1 MELLDLDGVIEKG
14 VFEIPSYQ
22 RGYAWQMR
30 QLKDFW
36 NDLEHVSKL
45 GNQFH
50 YMHSLTLR
58 ELENEF
64 ENSAFEIIDGQQ
76 RLATSLILLGLLAKT
91 TQNKDPKYSLIN
103 LEPILSYKYYG
114 LSEAF
119 RAITE
124 EEKDLEAFKTSF
136 YAKNLI
142 EAYAFFK
149 EKISDTPIE
158 TLEKMFDALIKK
170 MLFSVVG
177 LNDSRIDPFSSFE
190 TINNR
195 GKDLSTLELL
205 KNRLH
210 FVAHKIC
217 EGKKLE
223 KLQQEINDTY
233 TLIYHDLRQ
242 FEDDHLEGFL
252 KHFVAYYYGEK
263 GDFKKRLLEME
274 FNAHKRYTDNTNFND
289 EYEKIDELLLYLS
302 YSSKVWYFLHTLDD
316 EELRIE
322 ITPKMRGLLDKMRRL
337 NALNDNAFLPL
348 LLSLLTIQRA
358 GKSANEQP
366 YTTKELEGLLE
377 HLERF
382 GFLIYVV
389 AGKNTAKNEW
399 IELAFKAIQAYR
411 FWGDKITIENLPT
424 LEENFFNRQGNSAL
438 ELLEESIHS
447 LKNTEKWYKWGKAL
461 NYLLYEYELHHNPET
476 TLNFDGSIESIEH
489 ILPQNP
495 DQGYSAK
502 EKNWA
507 KNPNIVHALG
517 NLLLMAKNA
526 NSSLSNK
533 PFDEKRKEYLKGS
546 YSEKEVA
553 KNASF
558 GVEQIKER
566 SEKLLDFLIAR
577 YRIAELVDESTIK
590 AFKNAL
596 LKTLDDASLKNKGSI
611 FSASNH
617 NKEEQAMLKR

>member
-1 MELLDLDGVIEKG
+1 MELLNLDGVIEKG

-22 RGYAWQMR
+22 RGYAWQER

-45 GNQFH
+45 GDKFH

-58 ELENEF
+58 KSENEF
-64 ENSAFEIIDGQQ
+64 EDSAFEIIDGQQ
-76 RLATSLILLGLLAKT
+76 RLATSLILLGLLAKI

-114 LSEAF
+114 LNEAF
-119 RAITE
+119 RAIME
-124 EEKDLEAFKTSF
+124 EEKIFQTSF

-142 EAYAFFK
+142 DAYAFFK
-149 EKISDTPIE
+149 EKISDTPVG

-170 MLFSVVG
+170 MLFSVVE
-177 LNDSRIDPFSSFE
+177 LNDNRIDPFSSFE

-195 GKDLSTLELL
+195 GKDLSTLELF

-217 EGKKLE
+217 NGQKLE
-223 KLQQEINDTY
+223 TLQQEINKTY
-233 TLIYHDLRQ
+233 TIVYYDLRS
-242 FEDDHLEGFL
+242 FEDDDLERFL

-274 FNAHKRYTDNTNFND
+274 FNAHQRYTDNTNFND
-289 EYEKIDELLLYLS
+289 EYEKIDDLLFYLS
-302 YSSKVWYFLHTLDD
+302 YSSKVWHFLHKLDEKSIALIFD
-316 EELRIE
+316 DNRKLEME

-337 NALNDNAFLPL
+337 NDLRDNAFLPL
-348 LLSLLTIQRA
+348 LLSLLTIQLVGR
-358 GKSANEQP
+358 SANEQP

-377 HLERF
+377 YLERF
-382 GFLIYVV
+382 GFLVYGV

-399 IELAFKAIQAYR
+399 IELAFEAFRSYR
-411 FWGDKITIENLPT
+411 YGEENIVIEKLPT
-424 LEENFFNRQGNSAL
+424 LEKNFFKGKYRKYSGL

-447 LKNTEKWYKWGKAL
+447 KDNAEKKWYQWGKAL

-476 TLNFDGSIESIEH
+476 TLNFDSSIESIEH

-495 DQGYSAK
+495 DQGYGAK
-502 EKNWA
+502 EKSWA
-507 KNPNIVHALG
+507 KNPHIVHALG
-517 NLLLMAKNA
+517 NLLLIPKNA

-533 PFDEKRKEYLKGS
+533 PFNEKRKAYLKGS

-558 GVEQIKER
+558 GIVEIQKR

-577 YRIAELVDESTIK
+577 YRIAELVGENAIK
-590 AFKNAL
+590 AFKDAL
-596 LKTLDDASLKNKGSI
+596 LKDIK
-611 FSASNH
+611 
-617 NKEEQAMLKR
+617 

>member
-1 MELLDLDGVIEKG
+1 MELLNLDGVIEKG
-14 VFEIPSYQ
+14 MFEIPSYQ
-22 RGYAWQMR
+22 RGYAWQER

-45 GNQFH
+45 GDKFH

-58 ELENEF
+58 ESENELEDSVF
-64 ENSAFEIIDGQQ
+64 EVIDGQQ
-76 RLATSLILLGLLAKT
+76 RLATSLILLGLLAKI

-119 RAITE
+119 RAIIE
-124 EEKDLEAFKTSF
+124 EEKDLKAFKTSF

-142 EAYAFFK
+142 DAYTFFK
-149 EKISDTPIE
+149 EKISDTPAG

-177 LNDSRIDPFSSFE
+177 LNDNRIDPFSSFE

-195 GKDLSTLELL
+195 GKDLSTLELF

-217 EGKKLE
+217 DGKKLE
-223 KLQQEINDTY
+223 KLQNEINDTY
-233 TLIYHDLRQ
+233 TRIYYDLRH
-242 FEDDHLEGFL
+242 FKDDHLEGFL

-274 FNAHKRYTDNTNFND
+274 FNAHQRYTDNTNFND
-289 EYEKIDELLLYLS
+289 EYEKIDDLLFYLS
-302 YSSKVWYFLHTLDD
+302 YSSKVWHFLHTLDEKSIALIFD
-316 EELRIE
+316 DNRKLEME

-337 NALNDNAFLPL
+337 NALSDNAFLPL
-348 LLSLLTIQRA
+348 LLSLLTIQLV

-377 HLERF
+377 YLERF
-382 GFLIYVV
+382 GFLIYGV
-389 AGKNTAKNEW
+389 AGKSTAKNEW
-399 IELAFKAIQAYR
+399 IELAFRAFKAYKL
-411 FWGDKITIENLPT
+411 WEDKITIEDLPT
-424 LEENFFNRQGNSAL
+424 LEKNFFKGEHSGL
-438 ELLEESIHS
+438 ELLEEYIHS
-447 LKNTEKWYKWGKAL
+447 KKNTEKWYQWGKAL

-476 TLNFDGSIESIEH
+476 TLNFDSSIESIEH

-495 DQGYSAK
+495 DQGYNAK
-502 EKNWA
+502 EKSWA

-517 NLLLMAKNA
+517 NLLLIPKNA

-533 PFDEKRKEYLKGS
+533 PFEEKRKQYLKGS

-558 GVEQIKER
+558 GVAQIKER
-566 SEKLLDFLIAR
+566 SEKLLDFLIVH
-577 YRIAELVDESTIK
+577 YRIAELVGESEIK
-590 AFKNAL
+590 DFKNAL
-596 LKTLDDASLKNKGSI
+596 LKDI
-611 FSASNH
+611 
-617 NKEEQAMLKR
+617 E

>member
-22 RGYAWQMR
+22 RGYAWQDR

-45 GNQFH
+45 GDKFH

-177 LNDSRIDPFSSFE
+177 LNDNRIDPFSSFE

-242 FEDDHLEGFL
+242 FEDAHLEGFL
-252 KHFVAYYYGEK
+252 KHFVEYYYGEK
-263 GDFKKRLLEME
+263 RDFKKRLLEME
-274 FNAHKRYTDNTNFND
+274 FNAHKRYTDNTNFNE
-289 EYEKIDELLLYLS
+289 EYEKIDDLLFYLS
-302 YSSKVWYFLHTLDD
+302 YSSKVWNFLHTLDEKSITLIVD
-316 EELRIE
+316 DNKKLEIE
-322 ITPKMRGLLDKMRRL
+322 ITPKMRGLLEKMRLL

-348 LLSLLTIQRA
+348 LLSLLTIQLA

-382 GFLIYVV
+382 GFLIYGV
-389 AGKNTAKNEW
+389 AGKKTAKNEW

-424 LEENFFNRQGNSAL
+424 LEKNFFNRQGNSAL
-438 ELLEESIHS
+438 ESLEESIHS
-447 LKNTEKWYKWGKAL
+447 KKNAEKWYKWGKVL

-476 TLNFDGSIESIEH
+476 TLNFDGSLESIEH

-507 KNPNIVHALG
+507 KNPHIVHALG
-517 NLLLMAKNA
+517 NLLLIAKNA

-533 PFDEKRKEYLKGS
+533 PFDEKRKQYLKGS

-566 SEKLLDFLIAR
+566 SEKLLDFLIAH
-577 YRIAELVDESTIK
+577 YRIAELVGESAIK
-590 AFKNAL
+590 AFKNA
-596 LKTLDDASLKNKGSI
+596 SLEDIK
-611 FSASNH
+611 
-617 NKEEQAMLKR
+617 

>member
-1 MELLDLDGVIEKG
+1 MELLNLDGVIEKG

-22 RGYAWQMR
+22 RGYAWQKG
-30 QLKDFW
+30 QLEDFW

-45 GNQFH
+45 GDKFH

-58 ELENEF
+58 GLENEF
-64 ENSAFEIIDGQQ
+64 EDSAFEIIDGQQ

-103 LEPILSYKYYG
+103 LEPVLSYKYYG

-119 RAITE
+119 RAIME
-124 EEKDLEAFKTSF
+124 EEKDLKRFQTSSF

-142 EAYAFFK
+142 DAHAFFQ
-149 EKISDTPIE
+149 EKISDTSME
-158 TLEKMFDALIKK
+158 TLEKMFDALTKK
-170 MLFSVVG
+170 MLFSVAE
-177 LNDSRIDPFSSFE
+177 LNDNRIDPFSSFE

-217 EGKKLE
+217 DEEDLE
-223 KLQQEINDTY
+223 NLQQEINDTY
-233 TLIYHDLRQ
+233 TRIYHDLRS
-242 FEDDHLEGFL
+242 FEDDHLRDFL

-263 GDFKKRLLEME
+263 RDFKERLLNTA
-274 FNAHKRYTDNTNFND
+274 FDAHKKYDDLYD
-289 EYEKIDELLLYLS
+289 EYKKINDLLLHLS

-337 NALNDNAFLPL
+337 NALSENAFLPL
-348 LLSLLTIQRA
+348 LLSLLTIQLAVRS
-358 GKSANEQP
+358 GSERH

-377 HLERF
+377 YLERF
-382 GFLIYVV
+382 GFLIYGV
-389 AGKNTAKNEW
+389 ADGKNTAKNEW
-399 IELAFKAIQAYR
+399 IGLAFKAIQACR
-411 FWGDKITIENLPT
+411 FWGDKITIEDLPT
-424 LEENFFNRQGNSAL
+424 LEKSFFNRQGNSAL

-447 LKNTEKWYKWGKAL
+447 KKNTEKWYQWGKAL
-461 NYLLYEYELHHNPET
+461 NYLLYEYELYHNPET
-476 TLNFDGSIESIEH
+476 TLNFDDSIESIEH
-489 ILPQNP
+489 ILPQKP

-502 EKNWA
+502 EKSWA
-507 KNPNIVHALG
+507 KNPHIAHALG
-517 NLLLMAKNA
+517 NLLLIPKNA

-533 PFDEKRKEYLKGS
+533 PFEEKRKAYLKGS

-558 GVEQIKER
+558 GVVQIKER
-566 SEKLLDFLIAR
+566 SEKLLDFLIAH
-577 YRIAELVDESTIK
+577 YRIAELVGESEIK

-596 LKTLDDASLKNKGSI
+596 LKDI
-611 FSASNH
+611 
-617 NKEEQAMLKR
+617 E

>member
-1 MELLDLDGVIEKG
+1 MELLDLDGVIGKG

-22 RGYAWQMR
+22 RGYAWQER

-45 GNQFH
+45 GDKFH

-58 ELENEF
+58 GLENEL
-64 ENSAFEIIDGQQ
+64 ESSAFEIIDGQQ
-76 RLATSLILLGLLAKT
+76 RLATSLILLGLLAKI
-91 TQNKDPKYSLIN
+91 TQHKDPKYYSMN

-119 RAITE
+119 RAIME
-124 EEKDLEAFKTSF
+124 EEKDLEIFQTSF

-142 EAYAFFK
+142 DAYAFFK
-149 EKISDTPIE
+149 EKISDTPME
-158 TLEKMFDALIKK
+158 TLEKMFDALTKK
-170 MLFSVVG
+170 MLFSVVE
-177 LNDSRIDPFSSFE
+177 LNDDRIDPFSSFE

-195 GKDLSTLELL
+195 GKDLSTLELF

-217 EGKKLE
+217 DEEDLE
-223 KLQQEINDTY
+223 NLQNEINDTY
-233 TLIYHDLRQ
+233 TIIYHDLRQ
-242 FEDDHLEGFL
+242 FEDAHLEGFL

-274 FNAHKRYTDNTNFND
+274 FNAHKRYTDNTNFDD
-289 EYEKIDELLLYLS
+289 EYERIDDLLFYLS
-302 YSSKVWYFLHTLDD
+302 YSSKVWHFLHTLDEKSISLIVD
-316 EELRIE
+316 DNKKLEIE
-322 ITPKMRGLLDKMRRL
+322 ITPKMRNLLDKMRRL
-337 NALNDNAFLPL
+337 NALSDNAFLPL

-358 GKSANEQP
+358 GRSANEQP

-377 HLERF
+377 YLERF
-382 GFLIYVV
+382 GFLIYGV

-399 IELAFKAIQAYR
+399 IELAFEAFRAYR
-411 FWGDKITIENLPT
+411 YGEENIVIEKLPT
-424 LEENFFNRQGNSAL
+424 LEKSFFNRQGNSGL
-438 ELLEESIHS
+438 ELLEEYIHS
-447 LKNTEKWYKWGKAL
+447 KKNTEKWYQWGKAL
-461 NYLLYEYELHHNPET
+461 NYLLYEYELYHNPET
-476 TLNFDGSIESIEH
+476 TLNFDSSIESIEH
-489 ILPQNP
+489 ILPQKP

-507 KNPNIVHALG
+507 KNPHVVHALG
-517 NLLLMAKNA
+517 NLLLIPKNA

-533 PFDEKRKEYLKGS
+533 PFEEKRKQYLKGS

-558 GVEQIKER
+558 GVAQIKER
-566 SEKLLDFLIAR
+566 SEKLLDFLIVR
-577 YRIAELVDESTIK
+577 YRIAELVGESAIK

-596 LKTLDDASLKNKGSI
+596 LKEIK
-611 FSASNH
+611 
-617 NKEEQAMLKR
+617 

>member
-1 MELLDLDGVIEKG
+1 MELLTLDGVIEKG

-22 RGYAWQMR
+22 RGYAWQIR

-45 GNQFH
+45 GNKFH

-58 ELENEF
+58 KSDDDF
-64 ENSAFEIIDGQQ
+64 GDIDFEIIDGQQ
-76 RLATSLILLGLLAKT
+76 RLATSLILLGLLAKI

-142 EAYAFFK
+142 DAYAFFK
-149 EKISDTPIE
+149 EKISDTPVG

-177 LNDSRIDPFSSFE
+177 LNDNRIDPFSSFE

-195 GKDLSTLELL
+195 GKDLSTLELF

-217 EGKKLE
+217 DEEDLE
-223 KLQQEINDTY
+223 NLQNEINDTY
-233 TLIYHDLRQ
+233 TRIYYVLRH
-242 FEDDHLEGFL
+242 FKDDHLESFL

-274 FNAHKRYTDNTNFND
+274 FNAHQRYTDNTNFDD
-289 EYEKIDELLLYLS
+289 EYEKINDLLFYLS
-302 YSSKVWYFLHTLDD
+302 YSSKVWHFLHTLDEKSIALIFD
-316 EELRIE
+316 DNRKLEME

-337 NALNDNAFLPL
+337 NALSDNAFLPL
-348 LLSLLTIQRA
+348 LLSLFTIQRV
-358 GKSANEQP
+358 GKNGGKQP
-366 YTTKELEGLLE
+366 YATKELEGLLE
-377 HLERF
+377 YLERF
-382 GFLIYVV
+382 GFLVYGV
-389 AGKNTAKNEW
+389 AGRDTAKKQL
-399 IELAFKAIQAYR
+399 IELAFKAFR
-411 FWGDKITIENLPT
+411 VHRLWEDEITIEDLPV
-424 LEENFFNRQGNSAL
+424 LEKDFFKGEHSGL
-438 ELLEESIHS
+438 KLLENNINFNNA
-447 LKNTEKWYKWGKAL
+447 KKWYEWGKAL
-461 NYLLYEYELHHNPET
+461 NYLLYEYELYHNPET

-489 ILPQNP
+489 ILPQKP

-507 KNPNIVHALG
+507 KNPHVVHALG
-517 NLLLMAKNA
+517 NLLLIPKNA

-533 PFDEKRKEYLKGS
+533 PFEEKRKAYLKGS

-558 GVEQIKER
+558 GITEIQQR
-566 SEKLLDFLIAR
+566 SEKLLDFLIAH
-577 YRIAELVDESTIK
+577 YRIAELVGESAIK

-596 LKTLDDASLKNKGSI
+596 LKET
-611 FSASNH
+611 
-617 NKEEQAMLKR
+617 R

>member
-1 MELLDLDGVIEKG
+1 M
-14 VFEIPSYQ
+14 
-22 RGYAWQMR
+22 
-30 QLKDFW
+30 
-36 NDLEHVSKL
+36 
-45 GNQFH
+45 
-50 YMHSLTLR
+50 
-58 ELENEF
+58 
-64 ENSAFEIIDGQQ
+64 
-76 RLATSLILLGLLAKT
+76 ATSLILLGLLAKI

-103 LEPILSYKYYG
+103 LEPILSYKYYD

-142 EAYAFFK
+142 DAYAFFK
-149 EKISDTPIE
+149 EKISDTPVG

-177 LNDSRIDPFSSFE
+177 LNDNRIDPFSSFE

-195 GKDLSTLELL
+195 GKDLSTLELF

-217 EGKKLE
+217 DEEDLE
-223 KLQQEINDTY
+223 NLQNEINDTY
-233 TLIYHDLRQ
+233 TRIYYDLRS
-242 FEDDHLEGFL
+242 FEDDNLEMFL
-252 KHFVAYYYGEK
+252 KHFVEYYYGEK

-274 FNAHKRYTDNTNFND
+274 FNAHKRYTDNTPFSD
-289 EYEKIDELLLYLS
+289 EYDKIDELLFYLS

-322 ITPKMRGLLDKMRRL
+322 ITPKTRILLDKMRRL
-337 NALNDNAFLPL
+337 NALSYNAFLPL
-348 LLSLLTIQRA
+348 LLSLFTIQLVK
-358 GKSANEQP
+358 KSTNKQP

-377 HLERF
+377 YLERF
-382 GFLIYVV
+382 GFLIYGV

-399 IELAFKAIQAYR
+399 IGLAFQAFRAYR
-411 FWGDKITIENLPT
+411 SGEDRITIEDFPT
-424 LEENFFNRQGNSAL
+424 LEKNFFNRHKNSAL
-438 ELLEESIHS
+438 ELLEENIHS
-447 LKNTEKWYKWGKAL
+447 KKNIEKWYQWGKAL

-489 ILPQNP
+489 ILPQKP

-502 EKNWA
+502 EKDWA
-507 KNPNIVHALG
+507 KNPHIVHALG
-517 NLLLMAKNA
+517 NLLLIPKNA

-558 GVEQIKER
+558 GIVEIQKR
-566 SEKLLDFLIAR
+566 SEKLLDFLIVR
-577 YRIAELVDESTIK
+577 YRIAELVGENAIK

-596 LKTLDDASLKNKGSI
+596 LKEI
-611 FSASNH
+611 
-617 NKEEQAMLKR
+617 R

>member
-1 MELLDLDGVIEKG
+1 MELLNLDGVIEKG

-22 RGYAWQMR
+22 RGYAWQMK
-30 QLKDFW
+30 QLEDFW

-45 GNQFH
+45 ENKFH

-58 ELENEF
+58 KSDDDF
-64 ENSAFEIIDGQQ
+64 GDIDFEIIDGQQ

-91 TQNKDPKYSLIN
+91 TKNENYSLAN
-103 LEPILSYKYYG
+103 LKSILSYNFYYHDIG
-114 LSEAF
+114 EAF

-124 EEKDLEAFKTSF
+124 EEKDLKAFKTSF

-142 EAYAFFK
+142 DAYTFFK
-149 EKISDTPIE
+149 EEISNTPIE

-170 MLFSVVG
+170 MLFSVVE
-177 LNDSRIDPFSSFE
+177 LNDNRIDPFSSFE

-217 EGKKLE
+217 DEEDLE
-223 KLQQEINDTY
+223 NLQQEINDTY
-233 TLIYHDLRQ
+233 TRIYHDLR
-242 FEDDHLEGFL
+242 FFKDDHLEGFL

-274 FNAHKRYTDNTNFND
+274 FNAHQRYTDNTNFDD
-289 EYEKIDELLLYLS
+289 EYEKIDHLLFYLS
-302 YSSKVWYFLHTLDD
+302 YSSKVWHFLHTLDEKSIALIFD
-316 EELRIE
+316 DNRKLEME

-337 NALNDNAFLPL
+337 NALSENAFLPL

-377 HLERF
+377 YLERF
-382 GFLIYVV
+382 GFLIYGV
-389 AGKNTAKNEW
+389 AGKNTAKYEW
-399 IELAFKAIQAYR
+399 IELAFIAFRAFRYGKENIAIE
-411 FWGDKITIENLPT
+411 DLPT
-424 LEENFFNRQGNSAL
+424 LEKSFFKGNYSGL

-447 LKNTEKWYKWGKAL
+447 KKNTEKKWYGWHKAL

-476 TLNFDGSIESIEH
+476 TLNFDSSLESIEH
-489 ILPQNP
+489 ILPQKP

-507 KNPNIVHALG
+507 KNPHIVHALG
-517 NLLLMAKNA
+517 NLLLIAKNT

-533 PFDEKRKEYLKGS
+533 PFEEKRKQYLKGS

-558 GVEQIKER
+558 GVVQIKER
-566 SEKLLDFLIAR
+566 SEKLLDFLIAH
-577 YRIAELVDESTIK
+577 YRIAELVGESVIK
-590 AFKNAL
+590 AFKNA
-596 LKTLDDASLKNKGSI
+596 SLEDIK
-611 FSASNH
+611 
-617 NKEEQAMLKR
+617 

>member
-1 MELLDLDGVIEKG
+1 MKLLDLDGVVEKG

-22 RGYAWQMR
+22 RGYAWQER

-58 ELENEF
+58 ELENEL

-119 RAITE
+119 RAIAE

-142 EAYAFFK
+142 DAYTFFK
-149 EKISDTPIE
+149 DKISDTPIE

-177 LNDSRIDPFSSFE
+177 LNDNRIDPFSSFE

-274 FNAHKRYTDNTNFND
+274 FDAHKKYHSSYD
-289 EYEKIDELLLYLS
+289 EYEKIDDLLFYLS
-302 YSSKVWYFLHTLDD
+302 YSSKVWNFLHTLDEKSITLIVD
-316 EELRIE
+316 DNKKLEIE
-322 ITPKMRGLLDKMRRL
+322 ITPKMHGLLEKMWRL
-337 NALNDNAFLPL
+337 NALSDNAFLPL

-382 GFLIYVV
+382 GFLIYGV
-389 AGKNTAKNEW
+389 AGKNMAKNEW

-424 LEENFFNRQGNSAL
+424 LEKNFFNRQGNSAL
-438 ELLEESIHS
+438 ELLEENIHS
-447 LKNTEKWYKWGKAL
+447 LKNTEKWYQWGKAL

-476 TLNFDGSIESIEH
+476 TLNFDSSIESIEH

-517 NLLLMAKNA
+517 NLLLIPKNA

-533 PFDEKRKEYLKGS
+533 PFDEKRKQYLKGS
-546 YSEKEVA
+546 YSEKEVV

-566 SEKLLDFLIAR
+566 SEKLLDFLIAH
-577 YRIAELVDESTIK
+577 YRIAELVDESAIK

-596 LKTLDDASLKNKGSI
+596 LKGIK
-611 FSASNH
+611 
-617 NKEEQAMLKR
+617 

>member
-22 RGYAWQMR
+22 RGYAWQIR

-45 GNQFH
+45 GDKFH

-64 ENSAFEIIDGQQ
+64 ESSAFEIIDGQQ
-76 RLATSLILLGLLAKT
+76 RLATSLILLGLLAKI

-124 EEKDLEAFKTSF
+124 EEKDLKAFKTSF

-142 EAYAFFK
+142 DAYEFFQ
-149 EKISDTPIE
+149 EKISDTPVG

-170 MLFSVVG
+170 MLFSVVE
-177 LNDSRIDPFSSFE
+177 LNDNRIDPFSSFE

-210 FVAHKIC
+210 FVVHKIC
-217 EGKKLE
+217 DEEDLE
-223 KLQQEINDTY
+223 NLQNEINDTY
-233 TLIYHDLRQ
+233 TRIYHDLR
-242 FEDDHLEGFL
+242 FFKDDHLESFL
-252 KHFVAYYYGEK
+252 KHFVAYYYGENSK
-263 GDFKKRLLEME
+263 FKERLLNTA
-274 FNAHKRYTDNTNFND
+274 FDAHKKYHSSYD
-289 EYEKIDELLLYLS
+289 EYEKINDLLLYLS

-322 ITPKMRGLLDKMRRL
+322 ITPKMHGLLDKMRRL
-337 NALNDNAFLPL
+337 NALSDNAFLPL
-348 LLSLLTIQRA
+348 LLSLLTIQLVGRS
-358 GKSANEQP
+358 GDERH

-377 HLERF
+377 YLERF
-382 GFLIYVV
+382 GFLIYGV

-399 IELAFKAIQAYR
+399 IGLAFKAIQACR

-424 LEENFFNRQGNSAL
+424 LEKSFFNRQGNSAL

-447 LKNTEKWYKWGKAL
+447 KKNTEKWYQWGKAL

-476 TLNFDGSIESIEH
+476 TLNFDSSLESIEH
-489 ILPQNP
+489 ILPQKP

-502 EKNWA
+502 EKSWA
-507 KNPNIVHALG
+507 KNPHIVHALG
-517 NLLLMAKNA
+517 NLFLISKNA
-526 NSSLSNK
+526 NSSLSTK

-558 GVEQIKER
+558 GVAQIKER
-566 SEKLLDFLIAR
+566 SEKLLDFLIVH
-577 YRIAELVDESTIK
+577 YRIAELVGESAIK

-596 LKTLDDASLKNKGSI
+596 LKEIK
-611 FSASNH
+611 
-617 NKEEQAMLKR
+617 

>member
-1 MELLDLDGVIEKG
+1 MELLNLDGVIEKG

-22 RGYAWQMR
+22 RGYAWQIR

-45 GNQFH
+45 GSQFH

-124 EEKDLEAFKTSF
+124 EEKDLKAFKTSF

-142 EAYAFFK
+142 DAYTFFK

-158 TLEKMFDALIKK
+158 ALEKMFDALIKK
-170 MLFSVVG
+170 MLFSVVE
-177 LNDSRIDPFSSFE
+177 LKDNRIDPFSSFE

-195 GKDLSTLELL
+195 GKDLSTLELF

-217 EGKKLE
+217 DGKKLE

-242 FEDDHLEGFL
+242 FEDNHLEGFL

-289 EYEKIDELLLYLS
+289 EYEKIDELLFYLS
-302 YSSKVWYFLHTLDD
+302 YSSKVWNFLHTLD
-316 EELRIE
+316 EESIALIVDDNKKLEIE
-322 ITPKMRGLLDKMRRL
+322 ITPKMRGLLEKMRRL
-337 NALNDNAFLPL
+337 NALSDNAFLPL

-382 GFLIYVV
+382 GFLIYGV

-424 LEENFFNRQGNSAL
+424 LEKNFFNRQGNSAL
-438 ELLEESIHS
+438 ELLEESILS
-447 LKNTEKWYKWGKAL
+447 KKNAEKWYQWGKAL

-495 DQGYSAK
+495 DQGYSVK
-502 EKNWA
+502 EKSWA
-507 KNPNIVHALG
+507 KNPHVVHALG
-517 NLLLMAKNA
+517 NLLLISKNA

-533 PFDEKRKEYLKGS
+533 PFEEKRKAYLKGS

-558 GVEQIKER
+558 GVAQIKER
-566 SEKLLDFLIAR
+566 SEKLLDFLIVH
-577 YRIAELVDESTIK
+577 YRIAELVGESAIK

-596 LKTLDDASLKNKGSI
+596 LKEIK
-611 FSASNH
+611 
-617 NKEEQAMLKR
+617 

>member
-1 MELLDLDGVIEKG
+1 MELLTLDGVIEKG

-22 RGYAWQMR
+22 RGYAWQDR

-58 ELENEF
+58 ELENDF

-119 RAITE
+119 RAIME

-142 EAYAFFK
+142 DAYEFFQ
-149 EKISDTPIE
+149 EKISNTPME
-158 TLEKMFDALIKK
+158 TLEKMFDALTKK
-170 MLFSVVG
+170 MLFSVVE
-177 LNDSRIDPFSSFE
+177 LNDNRIDPFSSFE

-217 EGKKLE
+217 DEEELE
-223 KLQQEINDTY
+223 NLQQEINDTY
-233 TLIYHDLRQ
+233 TRIYHDLR
-242 FEDDHLEGFL
+242 FFKDDHLESFL
-252 KHFVAYYYGEK
+252 KHFVAYYYGENSK
-263 GDFKKRLLEME
+263 FKERLLDTE
-274 FNAHKRYTDNTNFND
+274 FDAHKKYHSSYD
-289 EYEKIDELLLYLS
+289 EYEKINDLLLYLS
-302 YSSKVWYFLHTLDD
+302 YSSKVWHFLHTLDD
-316 EELRIE
+316 VELRIE
-322 ITPKMRGLLDKMRRL
+322 ITPKMRNLLDKMRRL
-337 NALNDNAFLPL
+337 NALSDNAFLPL
-348 LLSLLTIQRA
+348 LLSLLTIQLAVRS
-358 GKSANEQP
+358 GDERH
-366 YTTKELEGLLE
+366 YTTKELEDLLE
-377 HLERF
+377 YLERF
-382 GFLIYVV
+382 GFLIYGV
-389 AGKNTAKNEW
+389 AGSKNTAKKEW
-399 IELAFKAIQAYR
+399 IGLAFKAFGAYR
-411 FWGDKITIENLPT
+411 SWEDRITIEDLPP
-424 LEENFFNRQGNSAL
+424 LEKHFFKGEHSGL
-438 ELLEESIHS
+438 KLLENNINFNNA
-447 LKNTEKWYKWGKAL
+447 KKWYEWKNAL

-476 TLNFDGSIESIEH
+476 TLNFDSSLERIEH
-489 ILPQNP
+489 ILPQKPN
-495 DQGYSAK
+495 QGYSAK
-502 EKNWA
+502 EKSWA
-507 KNPNIVHALG
+507 KNPHIVHALG
-517 NLLLMAKNA
+517 NLFLTSKNA

-553 KNASF
+553 KNTSF
-558 GVEQIKER
+558 GVAQIKER
-566 SEKLLDFLIAR
+566 SEKLLDFLIVR
-577 YRIAELVDESTIK
+577 YRIAELVGESAIK

-596 LKTLDDASLKNKGSI
+596 LKDIK
-611 FSASNH
+611 
-617 NKEEQAMLKR
+617 

>member
-1 MELLDLDGVIEKG
+1 MELLNLDGVIEKG

-22 RGYAWQMR
+22 RGYAWQER

-45 GNQFH
+45 GDKFH

-64 ENSAFEIIDGQQ
+64 ESSAFEIIDGQQ
-76 RLATSLILLGLLAKT
+76 RLATSLILLGLLAKI

-119 RAITE
+119 KAIME
-124 EEKDLEAFKTSF
+124 EEKDLKAFQTSF

-142 EAYAFFK
+142 KAYAFFK
-149 EKISDTPIE
+149 EKISDTPVG

-177 LNDSRIDPFSSFE
+177 LNDNRIDPFSSFE

-195 GKDLSTLELL
+195 GKDLSTLELF

-217 EGKKLE
+217 DGKKLE
-223 KLQQEINDTY
+223 KLQNEINDTY
-233 TLIYHDLRQ
+233 TRIYYDLRH
-242 FEDDHLEGFL
+242 FKDDHLEGFL
-252 KHFVAYYYGEK
+252 KYFVAYYYGEK

-274 FNAHKRYTDNTNFND
+274 FNAHQRYTDNTNFDD
-289 EYEKIDELLLYLS
+289 EYEKIDELLFYLS
-302 YSSKVWYFLHTLDD
+302 YSSKVWNFLHTLDEKSIALIVD
-316 EELRIE
+316 DNRKLEME

-337 NALNDNAFLPL
+337 NALSDNAFLPL
-348 LLSLLTIQRA
+348 LLSLLTIQLVGR
-358 GKSANEQP
+358 SANEQP
-366 YTTKELEGLLE
+366 YTTQELEGLLE
-377 HLERF
+377 YLERF
-382 GFLIYVV
+382 GFLVYGV
-389 AGKNTAKNEW
+389 AGRDTAKKQL
-399 IELAFKAIQAYR
+399 IELAFKAFR
-411 FWGDKITIENLPT
+411 VHRLWEDEITIEDLPV
-424 LEENFFNRQGNSAL
+424 LEKDFFKGEHSGL

-447 LKNTEKWYKWGKAL
+447 KKNTEKWYEWGKAL
-461 NYLLYEYELHHNPET
+461 NYLLYEYELYHNPET

-489 ILPQNP
+489 ILPQKP

-507 KNPNIVHALG
+507 KNPHVVHALG
-517 NLLLMAKNA
+517 NLLLIPKNA

-533 PFDEKRKEYLKGS
+533 PFEEIKKRIP
-546 YSEKEVA
+546 
-553 KNASF
+553 
-558 GVEQIKER
+558 QR
-566 SEKLLDFLIAR
+566 LL
-577 YRIAELVDESTIK
+577 
-590 AFKNAL
+590 
-596 LKTLDDASLKNKGSI
+596 
-611 FSASNH
+611 
-617 NKEEQAMLKR
+617 

>member
-1 MELLDLDGVIEKG
+1 MELLNLDGVVEKG

-22 RGYAWQMR
+22 RGYAWQIR

-45 GNQFH
+45 GDKFH

-64 ENSAFEIIDGQQ
+64 ESSAFEIIDGQQ
-76 RLATSLILLGLLAKT
+76 RLATSLILLGLLAKI
-91 TQNKDPKYSLIN
+91 TQHKDPKYYSMN

-124 EEKDLEAFKTSF
+124 EEKDLKAFKTSF

-142 EAYAFFK
+142 DAYEFFQ
-149 EKISDTPIE
+149 EKISDTPVG

-170 MLFSVVG
+170 MLFSVVE
-177 LNDSRIDPFSSFE
+177 LNDNRIDPFSSFE

-195 GKDLSTLELL
+195 GKDLSTLELF

-210 FVAHKIC
+210 FVAYKIC
-217 EGKKLE
+217 DEKEELENLQKK
-223 KLQQEINDTY
+223 INDTY
-233 TLIYHDLRQ
+233 TRIYHDLRQ
-242 FEDDHLEGFL
+242 FEDAHLESFL
-252 KHFVAYYYGEK
+252 KHFVAYYYGENSK
-263 GDFKKRLLEME
+263 FKERLLNTA
-274 FNAHKRYTDNTNFND
+274 FDTHKKYDDLYD
-289 EYEKIDELLLYLS
+289 EYEKINDLLLYLS
-302 YSSKVWYFLHTLDD
+302 YSSKVWNFLHTLDD

-337 NALNDNAFLPL
+337 NALSEDAFLPL
-348 LLSLLTIQRA
+348 LLSLFTIQRV
-358 GKSANEQP
+358 GKNGGKQP
-366 YTTKELEGLLE
+366 YTTKELESLLE
-377 HLERF
+377 YLERF
-382 GFLIYVV
+382 GFLVYGV
-389 AGKNTAKNEW
+389 AGKDTAKKEW
-399 IELAFKAIQAYR
+399 IRLAFKAIQACR
-411 FWGDKITIENLPT
+411 FWGDKITIEDLPT
-424 LEENFFNRQGNSAL
+424 LEKDFFKGEHSGL
-438 ELLEESIHS
+438 ELLEENIHS
-447 LKNTEKWYKWGKAL
+447 KKNTEKWYQWGKAL
-461 NYLLYEYELHHNPET
+461 NYLLYEYELYHNPET
-476 TLNFDGSIESIEH
+476 TLNFDSSIESIEH
-489 ILPQNP
+489 ILPQKP

-502 EKNWA
+502 EKSWA
-507 KNPNIVHALG
+507 KNPHIVHALG
-517 NLLLMAKNA
+517 NLLLISKNA

-533 PFDEKRKEYLKGS
+533 PFEEKRKAYLKGS

-558 GVEQIKER
+558 GIVEIQKR

-577 YRIAELVDESTIK
+577 YNIAELVGESAIK

-596 LKTLDDASLKNKGSI
+596 LKEIK
-611 FSASNH
+611 
-617 NKEEQAMLKR
+617 

>member
-1 MELLDLDGVIEKG
+1 MELLNLDGVVEKG

-22 RGYAWQMR
+22 RGYAWQIR

-45 GNQFH
+45 GDKFH

-64 ENSAFEIIDGQQ
+64 EDSAFEIIDGQQ

-103 LEPILSYKYYG
+103 LEPVLSYKYYG

-119 RAITE
+119 RAIME
-124 EEKDLEAFKTSF
+124 EEKDLERFQTSF

-149 EKISDTPIE
+149 EKISNTPVG

-170 MLFSVVG
+170 MLFSVVE
-177 LNDSRIDPFSSFE
+177 LNDNRIDPFSSFE

-210 FVAHKIC
+210 FVVHKIC
-217 EGKKLE
+217 DEEDLE
-223 KLQQEINDTY
+223 NLQQEINDTY
-233 TLIYHDLRQ
+233 TRIYYDLRR
-242 FEDDHLEGFL
+242 FEDDHLESFL

-263 GDFKKRLLEME
+263 RDFKERLLNTA
-274 FNAHKRYTDNTNFND
+274 FDAHKKYDDLYD
-289 EYEKIDELLLYLS
+289 EYEKINDLLLHLS
-302 YSSKVWYFLHTLDD
+302 YSSKVWYFLHTPDD
-316 EELRIE
+316 EELGIE
-322 ITPKMRGLLDKMRRL
+322 ITSKMRGLLDKRWRL
-337 NALNDNAFLPL
+337 NALSENAFLPL
-348 LLSLLTIQRA
+348 LLSLLTIQLAVRS
-358 GKSANEQP
+358 GSERH

-377 HLERF
+377 YLERF
-382 GFLIYVV
+382 GFLIYGV

-399 IELAFKAIQAYR
+399 IESAFRAFKAYKL
-411 FWGDKITIENLPT
+411 WGDKITIEDLPT
-424 LEENFFNRQGNSAL
+424 LEKNFFKGEHSGL

-447 LKNTEKWYKWGKAL
+447 KKNTEKWYRWGKAL
-461 NYLLYEYELHHNPET
+461 NYLLYEYELYHNPET

-489 ILPQNP
+489 ILPQKP

-502 EKNWA
+502 EKSWA
-507 KNPNIVHALG
+507 KNPHIVHALG
-517 NLLLMAKNA
+517 NLLLISKNA

-558 GVEQIKER
+558 GITEIQKR

-577 YRIAELVDESTIK
+577 YRIAELVGESAIK

-596 LKTLDDASLKNKGSI
+596 LKDI
-611 FSASNH
+611 
-617 NKEEQAMLKR
+617 R

>member
-1 MELLDLDGVIEKG
+1 MKLLDLDGVIEKG

-22 RGYAWQMR
+22 RGYAWQER

-45 GNQFH
+45 GDKFH

-58 ELENEF
+58 ELENDF

-91 TQNKDPKYSLIN
+91 TQNKDPKYSFIN

-124 EEKDLEAFKTSF
+124 EEKDLKAFKTSF

-142 EAYAFFK
+142 DAYTFFK
-149 EKISDTPIE
+149 EKISDTPVG

-177 LNDSRIDPFSSFE
+177 LNDNRIDPFSSFE

-195 GKDLSTLELL
+195 GKDLSTLELF

-210 FVAHKIC
+210 FVVHKIC
-217 EGKKLE
+217 DGKKLE
-223 KLQQEINDTY
+223 KLQNEINDTY
-233 TLIYHDLRQ
+233 TRIYYDLRH
-242 FEDDHLEGFL
+242 FKDDHLEDFL

-274 FNAHKRYTDNTNFND
+274 FNAHKRYTDNTNFDD
-289 EYEKIDELLLYLS
+289 EYERIDDLLFYLS
-302 YSSKVWYFLHTLDD
+302 YSSKVWNFLHTLDEKSIVLIFD
-316 EELRIE
+316 DNRKLEME

-337 NALNDNAFLPL
+337 NALSENAFLPL
-348 LLSLLTIQRA
+348 LLSLLTIQLA

-377 HLERF
+377 YLERF
-382 GFLIYVV
+382 GFLIYGV

-399 IELAFKAIQAYR
+399 IELAFEAFRAFRYGEENIV
-411 FWGDKITIENLPT
+411 IEKLPT
-424 LEENFFNRQGNSAL
+424 LEKSFFNRQGNSGL

-447 LKNTEKWYKWGKAL
+447 KKNTEKWYQWGKAL

-476 TLNFDGSIESIEH
+476 TLNFDSSIESIEH
-489 ILPQNP
+489 ILPQKP
-495 DQGYSAK
+495 DQGYNAK
-502 EKNWA
+502 EKSWA
-507 KNPNIVHALG
+507 KNPHVVHALG
-517 NLLLMAKNA
+517 NLLLIAKNA

-533 PFDEKRKEYLKGS
+533 PFNEKRKEYLKGS

-558 GVEQIKER
+558 GVAQIKER

-577 YRIAELVDESTIK
+577 YRIAELVGENEIK
-590 AFKNAL
+590 DFKNAF
-596 LKTLDDASLKNKGSI
+596 LKDI
-611 FSASNH
+611 
-617 NKEEQAMLKR
+617 E

>member
-1 MELLDLDGVIEKG
+1 MELLDLDGVMEKG

-22 RGYAWQMR
+22 RGYAWQKR

-142 EAYAFFK
+142 EAYAFFQ

-177 LNDSRIDPFSSFE
+177 LNDNRIDPFSSFE

-223 KLQQEINDTY
+223 KLQQGINDTY

-274 FNAHKRYTDNTNFND
+274 FNAHKRYTDNTNFNE
-289 EYEKIDELLLYLS
+289 EYEKIDDLLFYLS
-302 YSSKVWYFLHTLDD
+302 YSSKVWNFLHTLDD

-322 ITPKMRGLLDKMRRL
+322 ITPKMHGLLDKMRRL

-377 HLERF
+377 HLEHF
-382 GFLIYVV
+382 GFLIYGV

-424 LEENFFNRQGNSAL
+424 LEKNFFNRQGNSAL
-438 ELLEESIHS
+438 ELLEESILS
-447 LKNTEKWYKWGKAL
+447 KKNAEKWYQWGKAL

-476 TLNFDGSIESIEH
+476 TLNFDSSIESIEH

-533 PFDEKRKEYLKGS
+533 PFDEKKKAIPQR
-546 YSEKEVA
+546 
-553 KNASF
+553 
-558 GVEQIKER
+558 
-566 SEKLLDFLIAR
+566 LL
-577 YRIAELVDESTIK
+577 
-590 AFKNAL
+590 
-596 LKTLDDASLKNKGSI
+596 
-611 FSASNH
+611 
-617 NKEEQAMLKR
+617 

>member
-1 MELLDLDGVIEKG
+1 MELLNLDGVIEKG

-22 RGYAWQMR
+22 RGYAWQKE

-45 GNQFH
+45 GDKFH

-64 ENSAFEIIDGQQ
+64 ESSAFEIIDGQQ

-119 RAITE
+119 RAIME

-142 EAYAFFK
+142 KAYAFFK

-170 MLFSVVG
+170 MLFSVVE
-177 LNDSRIDPFSSFE
+177 LNDNRIDSFSSFE

-195 GKDLSTLELL
+195 GKDLSTLELF

-217 EGKKLE
+217 DEGDLE
-223 KLQQEINDTY
+223 NLQQEINDTY
-233 TLIYHDLRQ
+233 TRIYHDLRF
-242 FEDDHLEGFL
+242 FEDTHLGDFL
-252 KHFVAYYYGEK
+252 KYFVAYYYGEK
-263 GDFKKRLLEME
+263 KDFKERLLNTA
-274 FNAHKRYTDNTNFND
+274 FDAHKKYDDLYD
-289 EYEKIDELLLYLS
+289 EYEKINDLLLYLS

-322 ITPKMRGLLDKMRRL
+322 ITPKMCGLLDKMRRL
-337 NALNDNAFLPL
+337 NALSDNAFLPL
-348 LLSLLTIQRA
+348 LLSLLTIQLAVRS
-358 GKSANEQP
+358 GSERH

-377 HLERF
+377 YLERF
-382 GFLIYVV
+382 GFLIYGV

-399 IELAFKAIQAYR
+399 IELAFQAFRAYR
-411 FWGDKITIENLPT
+411 SWEDRITIEDLPT
-424 LEENFFNRQGNSAL
+424 LEKNFFKGEHSGL

-447 LKNTEKWYKWGKAL
+447 KKNTEKWYRWGKAL
-461 NYLLYEYELHHNPET
+461 NYLLYEYELYHNPET

-489 ILPQNP
+489 ILPQKP

-502 EKNWA
+502 EKSWA
-507 KNPNIVHALG
+507 KNPHIVHALG
-517 NLLLMAKNA
+517 NLLLIPKNA

-533 PFDEKRKEYLKGS
+533 PFEEKRKAYLKGS

-558 GVEQIKER
+558 GIVEIQKR
-566 SEKLLDFLIAR
+566 SEKLLDFLIMR
-577 YRIAELVDESTIK
+577 YRIAELVGENAIK

-596 LKTLDDASLKNKGSI
+596 LKEIK
-611 FSASNH
+611 
-617 NKEEQAMLKR
+617 

>member
-1 MELLDLDGVIEKG
+1 MELLNLDGVIEKG

-22 RGYAWQMR
+22 RGYAWQDR
-30 QLKDFW
+30 QLEDFW

-58 ELENEF
+58 ESENEF
-64 ENSAFEIIDGQQ
+64 ESSAFEIIDGQQ

-124 EEKDLEAFKTSF
+124 EEKDLKAFKTSF

-142 EAYAFFK
+142 DAYAFFK
-149 EKISDTPIE
+149 ETISDTPVG

-170 MLFSVVG
+170 MLFSVVE
-177 LNDSRIDPFSSFE
+177 LNDNRIDPFSSFE

-217 EGKKLE
+217 DEEDLE
-223 KLQQEINDTY
+223 NLQNEINDTY
-233 TLIYHDLRQ
+233 TRIYYDLRF
-242 FEDDHLEGFL
+242 FEDKHLEDFL

-263 GDFKKRLLEME
+263 SDFKGRLLNTA
-274 FNAHKRYTDNTNFND
+274 FDAHKKYDDLYD
-289 EYEKIDELLLYLS
+289 EYEKIDDLLFYLS
-302 YSSKVWYFLHTLDD
+302 YSSKVWHFLHTLDEKSIALIVD
-316 EELRIE
+316 DNKKLEME
-322 ITPKMRGLLDKMRRL
+322 ITPKMRNLLEKMRRL
-337 NALNDNAFLPL
+337 NALSDNAFLPL

-377 HLERF
+377 YLERF
-382 GFLIYVV
+382 GFLIYGV

-399 IELAFKAIQAYR
+399 IDSAFRAFKAYR
-411 FWGDKITIENLPT
+411 DGGENLAIKDLPT
-424 LEENFFNRQGNSAL
+424 LEKSFFNKTKNSAL

-447 LKNTEKWYKWGKAL
+447 KKNTEKWYGWGKAL

-476 TLNFDGSIESIEH
+476 TLNFDSSIESIEH
-489 ILPQNP
+489 VLPQKP
-495 DQGYSAK
+495 DQGYSTK

-507 KNPNIVHALG
+507 KNPHIVHALG
-517 NLLLMAKNA
+517 NLLLIPKNA

-533 PFDEKRKEYLKGS
+533 PFDEKRKQYLKGS

-558 GVEQIKER
+558 GVAQIKER
-566 SEKLLDFLIAR
+566 SEKLLDFLIVH
-577 YRIAELVDESTIK
+577 YRISELVDESAIK

-596 LKTLDDASLKNKGSI
+596 LKDI
-611 FSASNH
+611 
-617 NKEEQAMLKR
+617 E

>member
-1 MELLDLDGVIEKG
+1 MELLNLDGVIEKG

-64 ENSAFEIIDGQQ
+64 ENSTFEIIDGQQ
-76 RLATSLILLGLLAKT
+76 RLTTSLILLGLLAKT

-142 EAYAFFK
+142 DAYAFFK
-149 EKISDTPIE
+149 EKISDTPVG

-170 MLFSVVG
+170 MLFSVVE
-177 LNDSRIDPFSSFE
+177 LNDNRIDPFSSFE

-217 EGKKLE
+217 DGKKLE
-223 KLQQEINDTY
+223 KLQQEINNTY

-274 FNAHKRYTDNTNFND
+274 FNAHKRYTDNTNLNE
-289 EYEKIDELLLYLS
+289 EYEKIDDLLFYLS
-302 YSSKVWYFLHTLDD
+302 YSSKVWNFLHTLDEKSITLIVD
-316 EELRIE
+316 DNKKLEIE
-322 ITPKMRGLLDKMRRL
+322 ITPKMRSLLEKMRSL
-337 NALNDNAFLPL
+337 NALSDNAFLPL
-348 LLSLLTIQRA
+348 LLSILTIQRA

-366 YTTKELEGLLE
+366 YTTQELEGLLE

-382 GFLIYVV
+382 GFLIYGV

-411 FWGDKITIENLPT
+411 FWGDKITIEDLPT
-424 LEENFFNRQGNSAL
+424 LEKNFFNRQGNSTL

-447 LKNTEKWYKWGKAL
+447 KKNTEKWYQWGKAL

-495 DQGYSAK
+495 DQGYSAE

-507 KNPNIVHALG
+507 KNPHIVHALG
-517 NLLLMAKNA
+517 NLLLIPKNA
-526 NSSLSNK
+526 NSSFSNK

-566 SEKLLDFLIAR
+566 SEKLLDFLIAH
-577 YRIAELVDESTIK
+577 YRIAELVGESAIK
-590 AFKNAL
+590 AFKNTL
-596 LKTLDDASLKNKGSI
+596 LKDIK
-611 FSASNH
+611 
-617 NKEEQAMLKR
+617 

>member
-22 RGYAWQMR
+22 RGYAWQKE
-30 QLKDFW
+30 QLEDFW

-45 GNQFH
+45 GDKFH

-58 ELENEF
+58 GLENEF
-64 ENSAFEIIDGQQ
+64 EDSAFEIIDGQQ
-76 RLATSLILLGLLAKT
+76 RLATSLILLGLLAKI

-142 EAYAFFK
+142 KAYEFFQ
-149 EKISDTPIE
+149 EKISDTPVG

-170 MLFSVVG
+170 MLFSVVE
-177 LNDSRIDPFSSFE
+177 LNDNRIDPFSSFE

-195 GKDLSTLELL
+195 GKDLSTLELF

-217 EGKKLE
+217 DGKKLE
-223 KLQQEINDTY
+223 KLQNEINDTY
-233 TLIYHDLRQ
+233 TRIYYDLRH
-242 FEDDHLEGFL
+242 FKDDHLEGFL
-252 KHFVAYYYGEK
+252 KHFVAYYYGENSK
-263 GDFKKRLLEME
+263 FKERLLNTA
-274 FNAHKRYTDNTNFND
+274 FDAHKKYTHNTPFSD
-289 EYEKIDELLLYLS
+289 EYDKIDELLFYLS
-302 YSSKVWYFLHTLDD
+302 YSSNVWYFLHTPDEKSIALIFDD
-316 EELRIE
+316 NRKLEME

-348 LLSLLTIQRA
+348 LLSLLTIQLVGR
-358 GKSANEQP
+358 SANEQS
-366 YTTKELEGLLE
+366 YTTKELEDLLE
-377 HLERF
+377 YLERF
-382 GFLIYVV
+382 GFLVYGV

-399 IELAFKAIQAYR
+399 IESAFEAFKEYKLR
-411 FWGDKITIENLPT
+411 GDRITIEDFPT
-424 LEENFFNRQGNSAL
+424 LEKNFFKGEHSGL
-438 ELLEESIHS
+438 KLLENNINFNNA
-447 LKNTEKWYKWGKAL
+447 KKWYEWNKVL

-476 TLNFDGSIESIEH
+476 TLNFDSSLESIEH
-489 ILPQNP
+489 ILPQKP
-495 DQGYSAK
+495 DQGYNAK

-517 NLLLMAKNA
+517 NLLLIAKNA

-533 PFDEKRKEYLKGS
+533 PFEEKRKQYLKGS

-558 GVEQIKER
+558 GVAQIKER
-566 SEKLLDFLIAR
+566 SERLLDFLIAR
-577 YRIAELVDESTIK
+577 YRIAELVGESVIK

-596 LKTLDDASLKNKGSI
+596 LKDI
-611 FSASNH
+611 
-617 NKEEQAMLKR
+617 E

>member
-1 MELLDLDGVIEKG
+1 MELLNLDGVIEKG

-22 RGYAWQMR
+22 RGYAWQER

-45 GNQFH
+45 GDKFH
-50 YMHSLTLR
+50 YLHSLTLR
-58 ELENEF
+58 ESENEF
-64 ENSAFEIIDGQQ
+64 ESSAFEIIDGQQ
-76 RLATSLILLGLLAKT
+76 RLATSLILLGLLAKI

-114 LSEAF
+114 LNEAF
-119 RAITE
+119 RAIME
-124 EEKDLEAFKTSF
+124 EEKDLEKFKTSF

-142 EAYAFFK
+142 DAYAFFK

-158 TLEKMFDALIKK
+158 ALEKMFDALIKK

-177 LNDSRIDPFSSFE
+177 LNDNRIDPFSSFE

-233 TLIYHDLRQ
+233 TLIYHDLRR
-242 FEDDHLEGFL
+242 FEDAHLEGFL

-274 FNAHKRYTDNTNFND
+274 FNAHQRYTDNTNFND
-289 EYEKIDELLLYLS
+289 EYEKIDDLLFYLS
-302 YSSKVWYFLHTLDD
+302 YSSKVWHFLHTLDEKSITLIVD
-316 EELRIE
+316 DNKKLEME

-337 NALNDNAFLPL
+337 NALSDNAFLPL

-366 YTTKELEGLLE
+366 YTTQELEGLLE
-377 HLERF
+377 YLERF
-382 GFLIYVV
+382 GFLIYGV

-399 IELAFKAIQAYR
+399 IELAFKAFRAFRY
-411 FWGDKITIENLPT
+411 GEENTAIEKLPT
-424 LEENFFNRQGNSAL
+424 LEKSFFNRQGNSGL
-438 ELLEESIHS
+438 ELLEEYIHS
-447 LKNTEKWYKWGKAL
+447 KKNTEKWYQWGKAL

-476 TLNFDGSIESIEH
+476 TLNFDSSLESIEH
-489 ILPQNP
+489 ILPQKP

-502 EKNWA
+502 EKSWA
-507 KNPNIVHALG
+507 KNPHIVHALG
-517 NLLLMAKNA
+517 NLLLIPKNA

-533 PFDEKRKEYLKGS
+533 PFEEKRKQYLKGS

-553 KNASF
+553 KNDSF

-566 SEKLLDFLIAR
+566 SEKLLDFLITH
-577 YRIAELVDESTIK
+577 YRIAELVGESTIK

-596 LKTLDDASLKNKGSI
+596 LKDIK
-611 FSASNH
+611 
-617 NKEEQAMLKR
+617 

>member
-1 MELLDLDGVIEKG
+1 MELLTLDGVIEKG

-22 RGYAWQMR
+22 RGYAWQIR

-45 GNQFH
+45 GDKFH

-64 ENSAFEIIDGQQ
+64 ESSAFEIIDGQQ
-76 RLATSLILLGLLAKT
+76 RLATSLILLGLLAKI

-114 LSEAF
+114 LNEAF

-142 EAYAFFK
+142 DAYAFFQ
-149 EKISDTPIE
+149 EKISETPVG

-177 LNDSRIDPFSSFE
+177 LNDNRIDPFSSFE

-195 GKDLSTLELL
+195 GKDLSTLELF

-217 EGKKLE
+217 DGKKLE
-223 KLQQEINDTY
+223 KLQNEINDTY
-233 TLIYHDLRQ
+233 TLIYHDLRH
-242 FEDDHLEGFL
+242 FKDDHLEGFL

-274 FNAHKRYTDNTNFND
+274 FNAHKRYTDNTNFDD
-289 EYEKIDELLLYLS
+289 EYERIDDLLFYLS
-302 YSSKVWYFLHTLDD
+302 YSSKVWHFLHTLDEKSIALIVD
-316 EELRIE
+316 DNKKLEME
-322 ITPKMRGLLDKMRRL
+322 ITPKTRGLLDKMRRL
-337 NALNDNAFLPL
+337 NALRDNAFLPL

-377 HLERF
+377 YLERF
-382 GFLIYVV
+382 GFLIYGV

-399 IELAFKAIQAYR
+399 IELAFEAFRAFRYGEENIV
-411 FWGDKITIENLPT
+411 IEKLPT
-424 LEENFFNRQGNSAL
+424 LEKNFFKGEHSGL

-447 LKNTEKWYKWGKAL
+447 KKNTEKWYQWGKAL

-476 TLNFDGSIESIEH
+476 ALKFDSSIESIEH

-495 DQGYSAK
+495 DQGYSTK
-502 EKNWA
+502 EKSWA
-507 KNPNIVHALG
+507 KNPHIVHALG
-517 NLLLMAKNA
+517 NLLLIAKNA

-533 PFDEKRKEYLKGS
+533 PFEEKRKQYLKGS

-558 GVEQIKER
+558 GVAQIKER
-566 SEKLLDFLIAR
+566 SEKLLDFLIAH
-577 YRIAELVDESTIK
+577 YRIAELVNESAIK

-596 LKTLDDASLKNKGSI
+596 LKDI
-611 FSASNH
+611 
-617 NKEEQAMLKR
+617 E

>member
-1 MELLDLDGVIEKG
+1 MELLDLDGVMEKG

-22 RGYAWQMR
+22 RGYAWQER

-149 EKISDTPIE
+149 EKISGTPIE
-158 TLEKMFDALIKK
+158 ALEKMFDALLIKK

-177 LNDSRIDPFSSFE
+177 LNDNRIDPFSSFE

-195 GKDLSTLELL
+195 SKDLSTLELL
-205 KNRLH
+205 KNHLH

-223 KLQQEINDTY
+223 KLQQEINNTY

-242 FEDDHLEGFL
+242 FKDDHLEGFL

-289 EYEKIDELLLYLS
+289 EYEKIDELLFYLS
-302 YSSKVWYFLHTLDD
+302 YSSKVWNFLHTLDEQSITLIVD
-316 EELRIE
+316 DNKKLEIE
-322 ITPKMRGLLDKMRRL
+322 ITPKMRSLLEKMRRL
-337 NALNDNAFLPL
+337 NALSDNAFLPL

-358 GKSANEQP
+358 GKSTNEQP

-382 GFLIYVV
+382 GFLIYGV

-424 LEENFFNRQGNSAL
+424 LEKNFFNRQGNSAL

-447 LKNTEKWYKWGKAL
+447 KKNAEKWYKWGKAL

-533 PFDEKRKEYLKGS
+533 PFDEKRKQYLKGS

-566 SEKLLDFLIAR
+566 SEKLLDFLIAH
-577 YRIAELVDESTIK
+577 YRIAELVGESTIK

-596 LKTLDDASLKNKGSI
+596 LKDIK
-611 FSASNH
+611 
-617 NKEEQAMLKR
+617 

>member
-1 MELLDLDGVIEKG
+1 MELLNLDGVIEKG

-22 RGYAWQMR
+22 RGYAWQER

-45 GNQFH
+45 GDKFH

-64 ENSAFEIIDGQQ
+64 ESSAFEIIDGQQ
-76 RLATSLILLGLLAKT
+76 RLATSLILLGLLAKI

-114 LSEAF
+114 LNEAF

-142 EAYAFFK
+142 DAYTFFK

-158 TLEKMFDALIKK
+158 ALEKMFDALIKK
-170 MLFSVVG
+170 MLFSVVE
-177 LNDSRIDPFSSFE
+177 LNDNRIDPFSSFE

-195 GKDLSTLELL
+195 GKDLSTLELF

-217 EGKKLE
+217 DGKKLE
-223 KLQQEINDTY
+223 KLQNEINDTY
-233 TLIYHDLRQ
+233 TRIYYDLRH
-242 FEDDHLEGFL
+242 FKDDHLEGFL

-274 FNAHKRYTDNTNFND
+274 FNAHKRYTDNTNFDD
-289 EYEKIDELLLYLS
+289 EYERIDDLLFYLS
-302 YSSKVWYFLHTLDD
+302 YSSKVWNFLHTLDD

-322 ITPKMRGLLDKMRRL
+322 ITPKMRGLLEKMRRL
-337 NALNDNAFLPL
+337 NALSENAFLPL

-358 GKSANEQP
+358 GKSANEQV

-377 HLERF
+377 YLERF
-382 GFLIYVV
+382 GFLIYGV

-399 IELAFKAIQAYR
+399 IELAFEALRAYR
-411 FWGDKITIENLPT
+411 YGEENTAIEKLPT
-424 LEENFFNRQGNSAL
+424 LEKSFFNRQGNSGL

-447 LKNTEKWYKWGKAL
+447 KKNTEKWYQWGKAL

-476 TLNFDGSIESIEH
+476 TLNFDSSIESIEH
-489 ILPQNP
+489 ILPQKP

-502 EKNWA
+502 EKDWA
-507 KNPNIVHALG
+507 KNPHIVHALG
-517 NLLLMAKNA
+517 NLLLISKNA

-533 PFDEKRKEYLKGS
+533 PFDEKRKQYLKGS

-558 GVEQIKER
+558 GVAQIKER
-566 SEKLLDFLIAR
+566 SEKLLDFLIAH
-577 YRIAELVDESTIK
+577 YRIAELVNESAIK

-596 LKTLDDASLKNKGSI
+596 LKDIK
-611 FSASNH
+611 
-617 NKEEQAMLKR
+617 